1 VANPLG
7 IFFSR
12 LAPEDKRFIKRIGFF
27 LFFLLI
33 LSGAGLYFYTQNAEK
48 KPVQLEKLPPA
59 AVTDSVL
66 DTAAIDT
73 ATVEMP
79 SVPEIPGLDDLD
91 DLPQD
96 IAPKASDDSS
106 LVGNF
111 DEQAHLQLMR
121 QNAKEYNYK
130 MAYRHGAR
138 IEGFLITKPELRMEW
153 GHILLETGKPE
164 EAVPV
169 LQKAVASDSAKSNV
183 VVDMA
188 LAMFRSGDADGAISF
203 LDSAMRTN
211 KDLILTTA
219 KAAIIG
225 EYPDTTKRAS
235 AEAIFKTILKSK
247 PSLPDAN
254 YQYGRFLMRRG
265 DFKNSKT
272 HLERAV
278 KEKPNE
284 PRYIARLGMAEFY
297 LKNDAIAE
305 TLYTRALKIN
315 PYDYNTW
322 FNLGE
327 LYLSRANESVYVKDI
342 RQKTHKAME
351 AYLKAIENDSL
362 HANAHYRVGIILNGN
377 SGHKE
382 AIRHLTMALER
393 MPNNIPVMKQMSAAY
408 MQIGDTTKS
417 IYFLEEILRID
428 PFDKIAASEYR
439 RIKNERD

>member
-48 KPVQLEKLPPA
+48 KPAQPETLPPA
-59 AVTDSVL
+59 AVTDSML
-66 DTAAIDT
+66 DTTAI
-73 ATVEMP
+73 VEMP
-79 SVPEIPGLDDLD
+79 SVPEIPGFDDVLE
-91 DLPQD
+91 D
-96 IAPKASDDSS
+96 IAPKAAEDDSS

-138 IEGFLITKPELRMEW
+138 IEGFLIVNPELRAEW
-153 GHILLETGKPE
+153 GHVLLETGKPE
-164 EAVPV
+164 EAVSA
-169 LQKAVASDSAKSNV
+169 LQKAVTRDSVKSEV
-183 VVDMA
+183 IVDMA
-188 LAMFRSGDADGAISF
+188 FAMFRSGDADGAISF
-203 LDSAMRTN
+203 LDSAMRSN
-211 KDLILTTA
+211 RDLTLAAT

-225 EYPDTTKRAS
+225 EHPDTTKRSA
-235 AEAIFKTILKSK
+235 AEAIFKTVLKSK

-265 DFKNSKT
+265 DFKSSKN
-272 HLERAV
+272 HLEIAV

-305 TLYTRALKIN
+305 TLYTKALKIN

-327 LYLSRANESVYVKDI
+327 LYLSRANESVYVKDV
-342 RQKTHKAME
+342 RQKTHKALE
-351 AYLKAIENDSL
+351 SYLKTIENDSL
-362 HANAHYRVGIILNGN
+362 HANAHYRIGLILNGN
-377 SGHKE
+377 GGHRE
-382 AIRHLTMALER
+382 AVKHLATALEK
-393 MPNNIPVMKQMSAAY
+393 MPNNIPVMKQMSVAY
-408 MQIGDTTKS
+408 IQIGDTAKA
-417 IYFLEEILRID
+417 IYFLEEILRAD
-428 PFDKIAASEYR
+428 PFDKIAATEYR
-439 RIKNERD
+439 RIKNEGD

>member
-27 LFFLLI
+27 FFFLLI
-33 LSGAGLYFYTQNAEK
+33 LSGAGLYFYMQNAEK
-48 KPVQLEKLPPA
+48 KSVPPETPPAA
-59 AVTDSVL
+59 AVTDSM
-66 DTAAIDT
+66 IDT
-73 ATVEMP
+73 TAVEMP
-79 SVPEIPGLDDLD
+79 SVPEIPGLDDL
-91 DLPQD
+91 PED
-96 IAPKASDDSS
+96 IAPQASDDSS

-138 IEGFLITKPELRMEW
+138 IEGFLIVNPELRAEW
-153 GHILLETGKPE
+153 GHVLLETGKPE
-164 EAVPV
+164 EAVSA
-169 LQKAVASDSAKSNV
+169 LQKAVAGDSVKSDII
-183 VVDMA
+183 VDMA
-188 LAMFRSGDADGAISF
+188 FAMFRSGNADGAISF
-203 LDSAMRTN
+203 LDSAIRTN
-211 KDLILTTA
+211 RDLTLAAT

-225 EYPDTTKRAS
+225 EHPDTTKRS
-235 AEAIFKTILKSK
+235 AAETIFKATLKSK

-297 LKNDAIAE
+297 LKNDAVAE
-305 TLYTRALKIN
+305 TLYAKALKIN

-362 HANAHYRVGIILNGN
+362 HANAHYRIGIILNGN
-377 SGHKE
+377 GGHRE

-393 MPNNIPVMKQMSAAY
+393 MPSNIPVMKQMSAAY
-408 MQIGDTTKS
+408 MQLGDTAKS
-417 IYFLEEILRID
+417 VYFLEEILKVD
-428 PFDKIAASEYR
+428 PFVKIAASEYR
-439 RIKNERD
+439 RNKNEGN